1 MLRKI
6 FKSRTIIN
14 TKIAPQPLGLYSQ
27 AVKSNK
33 NELIFISGQ
42 VGVDINGKLVGENDV
57 YQQTIQTFKN
67 IELIINSQ
75 GADLRDILEFTTY
88 LVGKNSIKPFLD
100 ARKEVFVNHFSNN
113 DYPANTLLVV
123 ESLVSDEFLVEIK
136 AVGIL

>member
-14 TKIAPQPLGLYSQ
+14 TKIAPQALGLYSQ

-42 VGVDINGKLVGENDV
+42 VGVDISGNLVGENDV
-57 YQQTIQTFKN
+57 YKQTVQTLKN
-67 IELIINSQ
+67 IQLILNSQ
-75 GADLRDILEFTTY
+75 GADMCDLLEFTTY
-88 LVGKNSIKPFLD
+88 LVGKESIKPFLD
-100 ARKEVFVNHFSNN
+100 ARKEVFSNYFPN
-113 DYPANTLLVV
+113 DDYPANTLLVV
-123 ESLVSDEFLVEIK
+123 ESLVSDEYLVEIK